1 MAFSKKA
8 ERLCNGRLKY
18 QGFIIAD
25 RLDPLPELDVSLDIY
40 TFCFCRAAIA
50 TETDLGSNWLPCYV
64 LQGISNGKKEQRSR
78 KFFPIDFIT
87 RVFKSKP
94 MGACYS
100 CF

>member
-50 TETDLGSNWLPCYV
+50 TETDLGSNWLPCYLPQGSSNRKKNNDPGNV
-64 LQGISNGKKEQRSR
+64 L
-78 KFFPIDFIT
+78 PIDFIIA
-87 RVFKSKP
+87 RIQVEAHGS
-94 MGACYS
+94 M
-100 CF
+100 

>member
-50 TETDLGSNWLPCYV
+50 TETDLGSNWLPCY
-64 LQGISNGKKEQRSR
+64 LPQGSSNRKKKTTIPEMFCQS
-78 KFFPIDFIT
+78 ILL
-87 RVFKSKP
+87 
-94 MGACYS
+94 
-100 CF
+100 